1 MPAQLPARRNSGHGA
16 LAALG
21 TRAYNEPL
29 QPVQLRKA
37 SQGFAGHRLKR
48 RSKAA
53 QAARAG
59 ARVTCRR
66 SPFGKWVSGRDS
78 LGFWDLT
85 SCYGYHGR
93 KGHQTAWETSDIMV
107 LHSSVPQNPTVSQ
120 HLAGLAVAAVGLVCS
135 HRTAHPNHYSTL
147 PDRRG
152 ELWDFAALCPCSRD
166 ARNDIS
172 YISLYFLPAAS
183 SC

>member
-1 MPAQLPARRNSGHGA
+1 MFLAPAVTLLGIPSMLRMFSKGARRSRTFRFNGM
-16 LAALG
+16 AAG
-21 TRAYNEPL
+21 PCCR
-29 QPVQLRKA
+29 
-37 SQGFAGHRLKR
+37 
-48 RSKAA
+48 
-53 QAARAG
+53 
-59 ARVTCRR
+59 CRR

-107 LHSSVPQNPTVSQ
+107 LHSSVPQNPTASQ

-152 ELWDFAALCPCSRD
+152 ELWDFAALHPCSRD
-166 ARNDIS
+166 ARKDIS